1 MTERVVPL
9 SWHVKRRSLSEET
22 CKWGLYTVA
31 VCIMLTRD
39 EAGIL
44 TVAGATVYSEIH

>member
-39 EAGIL
+39 EAGSTDSGWGNSL
-44 TVAGATVYSEIH
+44 L

>member
-31 VCIMLTRD
+31 VCIMLARD
-39 EAGIL
+39 EAGSTDSGWGNSL
-44 TVAGATVYSEIH
+44 L